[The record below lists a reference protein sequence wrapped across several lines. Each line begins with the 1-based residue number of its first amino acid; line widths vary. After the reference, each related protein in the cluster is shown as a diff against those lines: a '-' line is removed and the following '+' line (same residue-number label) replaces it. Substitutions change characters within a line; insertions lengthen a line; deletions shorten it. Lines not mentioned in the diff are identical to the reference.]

1 MTQEELQKLYL
12 DLKKCLELG
21 LVPDEVLQEDFRNAR
36 ANGTLDT
43 VLDEINEKRQENVDI
58 VDFAKDMFSSVSD
71 IEKIIN
77 ENNSMFRLN
86 PGSENFKNLL
96 SELNNKF
103 GDAKE
108 YLNIQNRL
116 EYSNESITECEKKI
130 ADLRKERS
138 KIKLSRDLSE
148 LSKITKIT
156 IMDAEIDKLVSR
168 NKELQEA
175 KKSDQQLLEASLNNL
190 KSKKLSS
197 VHSLIS
203 EVLGVVSKLDVEYRN
218 LELNPEAKEQ
228 LGKAIW
234 DARDKV
240 VVFTKYINKE
250 ESKINERISE
260 VGLTKT
266 SATLDEINEML
277 KEYDEEIKKLA
288 NELEPVQ
295 SVDRIDDILSGVDET
310 FEQEEKEEVKVEEVA
325 EPVIKNVSDLV
336 IELQKLNPRLE
347 VSKNEYNQPSI
358 SVENPENIKLPKGF
372 KYDENLGI
380 NNKVD
385 DITPYVSVEVKQLE
399 KEKTSDLNQETTE
412 PEVVA
417 NEPVKSEEP
426 VKVNTSSKVKSGK
439 QKVKKNRHAIIAP
452 YVKSALMFGGIGAG
466 IALLG
471 GLPVATAAVTVGGIV
486 TVLQKCYI
494 KACDAG
500 LANLPQFKNTIYQEH
515 PEEVM
520 APVALGY
527 MVSNKAKELLNG
539 IKEYKY
545 LKQYGPSKEEPVEEM
560 DVQPEQVE
568 EVAPLNT
575 EVPEEVTPLEP
586 QPTLSEIE
594 ARRIQNETANDLFNR
609 ALSSQVDEELDN
621 LNMGG
626 R

>member
-12 DLKKCLELG
+12 DLRKCLELG

-36 ANGTLDT
+36 ANGTLDI

-71 IEKIIN
+71 IEKIID
-77 ENNSMFRLN
+77 ENYTKS
-86 PGSENFKNLL
+86 SFKISDLL
-96 SELNNKF
+96 KELNNKF

-116 EYSNESITECEKKI
+116 EYSNESINECEKKI

-156 IMDAEIDKLVSR
+156 IMDAEIAKLVSR

-175 KKSDQQLLEASLNNL
+175 KRRDQQLLEASLNNL

-197 VHSLIS
+197 VHGLIS

-250 ESKINERISE
+250 ESKINERLSD

-266 SATLDEINEML
+266 NATSEEINEML
-277 KEYDEEIKKLA
+277 KEYDEEIKKLSS
-288 NELEPVQ
+288 ELEPVQ
-295 SVDRIDDILSGVDET
+295 SGDRIDDILSGVDET
-310 FEQEEKEEVKVEEVA
+310 FEQEEINETKVEEVDKL
-325 EPVIKNVSDLV
+325 EIKNVSDLV
-336 IELQKLNPRLE
+336 SELKKLNPGLE
-347 VSKNEYNQPSI
+347 VSMNEYNQPSI
-358 SVENPENIKLPKGF
+358 SVEKPEDIKLPIGF

-380 NNKVD
+380 NNKVND
-385 DITPYVSVEVKQLE
+385 VTPFMSVEVKPFERKNTADLSQGE
-399 KEKTSDLNQETTE
+399 KLDVIESE
-412 PEVVA
+412 PLKKDEQ
-417 NEPVKSEEP
+417 VKI
-426 VKVNTSSKVKSGK
+426 NTSSKVKSGK
-439 QKVKKNRHAIIAP
+439 QKVKKTRHAIIAP
-452 YVKSALMFGGIGAG
+452 YVKTALMFGGIGAG

-471 GLPVATAAVTVGGIV
+471 GLPVVTAAATVGGIV
-486 TVLQKCYI
+486 TVLQKCYT

-500 LANLPQFKNTIYQEH
+500 LVNLPQFKDTVYKDH

-520 APVALGY
+520 APVAIGY
-527 MVSNKAKELLNG
+527 MVSNKAKALLNG

-545 LKQYGPSKEEPVEEM
+545 LRQYGSSKEEPIEKR
-560 DVQPEQVE
+560 DVQPEEVE
-568 EVAPLNT
+568 EIAPL
-575 EVPEEVTPLEP
+575 EA

-594 ARRIQNETANDLFNR
+594 AKRIQNETANDLFNR

-621 LNMGG
+621 LSMGG

>member
-12 DLKKCLELG
+12 DLRKCLELG

-36 ANGTLDT
+36 ANGTLDI

-71 IEKIIN
+71 IEKIID
-77 ENNSMFRLN
+77 ENYTKS
-86 PGSENFKNLL
+86 NFKISDLL
-96 SELNNKF
+96 KELNNKF

-116 EYSNESITECEKKI
+116 EYSNESINECEKKI

-156 IMDAEIDKLVSR
+156 IMDAEIAKLVSR

-175 KKSDQQLLEASLNNL
+175 KRRDQQLLEASLNNL

-218 LELNPEAKEQ
+218 LELNPEAKER

-250 ESKINERISE
+250 ESKINERLSE

-266 SATLDEINEML
+266 NATSEEINEML
-277 KEYDEEIKKLA
+277 KEYDEEIKKLS

-295 SVDRIDDILSGVDET
+295 SGDRIDDILSGVDET
-310 FEQEEKEEVKVEEVA
+310 FEPEEINETKVEEVDKL
-325 EPVIKNVSDLV
+325 EIKNVSDLV
-336 IELQKLNPRLE
+336 SELKKLNPGLE
-347 VSKNEYNQPSI
+347 VSMNEYNQPSI
-358 SVENPENIKLPKGF
+358 SVEKPEDIKLPNGF

-380 NNKVD
+380 NNKVND
-385 DITPYVSVEVKQLE
+385 VTPFMSVEVKPFERKNTADLSQEE
-399 KEKTSDLNQETTE
+399 KLDVIESE
-412 PEVVA
+412 PLKKDEQ
-417 NEPVKSEEP
+417 VKI
-426 VKVNTSSKVKSGK
+426 NTSSKVKSGK
-439 QKVKKNRHAIIAP
+439 QEVKKTRHAIIAP
-452 YVKSALMFGGIGAG
+452 YVKTALMFGGIGAG

-471 GLPVATAAVTVGGIV
+471 GLPVVTAAATVGGIV
-486 TVLQKCYI
+486 TVLQKCYT

-500 LANLPQFKNTIYQEH
+500 LVNLPQFKDTVYKDH

-520 APVALGY
+520 APVAIGY
-527 MVSNKAKELLNG
+527 MVSNKAKALLNG

-545 LKQYGPSKEEPVEEM
+545 LRQYGSSKEEPIEKR
-560 DVQPEQVE
+560 DVQPEEVE
-568 EVAPLNT
+568 EVAPL
-575 EVPEEVTPLEP
+575 EA

-594 ARRIQNETANDLFNR
+594 AKRIQNETANDLFNR

-621 LNMGG
+621 LSMGG

>member
-12 DLKKCLELG
+12 DLRKCLELG

-36 ANGTLDT
+36 ANGTLDI

-71 IEKIIN
+71 IEKIID
-77 ENNSMFRLN
+77 ENYTKS
-86 PGSENFKNLL
+86 NFKISDLL
-96 SELNNKF
+96 KELNNKF

-116 EYSNESITECEKKI
+116 EYSNESINECEKKI

-156 IMDAEIDKLVSR
+156 IMDAEIAKLVSR

-175 KKSDQQLLEASLNNL
+175 KRRDQQLLEASLNNL

-197 VHSLIS
+197 VHGLIS

-266 SATLDEINEML
+266 NATSEEINEML
-277 KEYDEEIKKLA
+277 KEYDEEIKKLSS
-288 NELEPVQ
+288 ELEPVQ
-295 SVDRIDDILSGVDET
+295 SGDRIDDILSGVDET
-310 FEQEEKEEVKVEEVA
+310 FEQEEIKETKIEEVDKLE
-325 EPVIKNVSDLV
+325 IKNVSDLV
-336 IELQKLNPRLE
+336 SELKKLNPGLE
-347 VSKNEYNQPSI
+347 VSMNEYNQPSI
-358 SVENPENIKLPKGF
+358 SVEKPEDIKLPNGF

-380 NNKVD
+380 NNKVND
-385 DITPYVSVEVKQLE
+385 VTPFMSVEVKPFERKNTADLSQEE
-399 KEKTSDLNQETTE
+399 KLDVIESE
-412 PEVVA
+412 PLKKDEQ
-417 NEPVKSEEP
+417 VKI
-426 VKVNTSSKVKSGK
+426 NTSSKVKSGK
-439 QKVKKNRHAIIAP
+439 QKVKKTRHAIIAP
-452 YVKSALMFGGIGAG
+452 YVKTALMFGGIGAG

-471 GLPVATAAVTVGGIV
+471 GLPVVTAAATVGGIV
-486 TVLQKCYI
+486 TVLQKCYT
-494 KACDAG
+494 KACEAG
-500 LANLPQFKNTIYQEH
+500 LVNLPQFEDTVYKKH

-520 APVALGY
+520 APVAIGY
-527 MVSNKAKELLNG
+527 MVSNKAKVLLNG

-545 LKQYGPSKEEPVEEM
+545 LRQYGSSKEEPIEKR
-560 DVQPEQVE
+560 DVQPEEVE
-568 EVAPLNT
+568 EIAPL
-575 EVPEEVTPLEP
+575 EA

-594 ARRIQNETANDLFNR
+594 AKRIQNETANDLFNR

-621 LNMGG
+621 LSMGG